1 MRGQKGDYQVSKNAN
16 RRVQHLSN
24 DKPYKNTIKISNHRK
39 CRIS

>member
-24 DKPYKNTIKISNHRK
+24 DKPYEIL
-39 CRIS
+39 